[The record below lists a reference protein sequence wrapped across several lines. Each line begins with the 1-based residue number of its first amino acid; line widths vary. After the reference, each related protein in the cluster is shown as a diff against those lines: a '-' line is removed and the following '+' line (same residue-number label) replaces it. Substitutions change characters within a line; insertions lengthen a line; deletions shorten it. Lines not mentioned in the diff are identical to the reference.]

1 VISFAARA
9 QPLASSDAM
18 AVRTRLRLIRE
29 LNPGPLGP
37 ERAQAESHGLS
48 AAGRESQPVENAGER
63 QPPSSDDVAESGW
76 VETPFGAPVVRELPP
91 DPGPHERLMT
101 VRGVADRLGVCT
113 AQVYRLCQRGE
124 LSGLRIGGALRFPP
138 EAVEGYLARCGLEAY
153 LVRHKQGRQ

>member
-1 VISFAARA
+1 
-9 QPLASSDAM
+9 
-18 AVRTRLRLIRE
+18 
-29 LNPGPLGP
+29 
-37 ERAQAESHGLS
+37 
-48 AAGRESQPVENAGER
+48 
-63 QPPSSDDVAESGW
+63 
-76 VETPFGAPVVRELPP
+76 
-91 DPGPHERLMT
+91 MT

>member
-1 VISFAARA
+1 MNCWSGR
-9 QPLASSDAM
+9 QDLN
-18 AVRTRLRLIRE
+18 LR
-29 LNPGPLGP
+29 PPGP
-37 ERAQAESHGLS
+37 ERAQGESHSLS
-48 AAGRESQPVENAGER
+48 AAGSGSQPVENAGER
-63 QPPSSDDVAESGW
+63 QGRSSDGVAESGS

-101 VRGVADRLGVCT
+101 VRGVAGRLGVCA

-138 EAVEGYLARCGLEAY
+138 EAVDGYLARCALEAY